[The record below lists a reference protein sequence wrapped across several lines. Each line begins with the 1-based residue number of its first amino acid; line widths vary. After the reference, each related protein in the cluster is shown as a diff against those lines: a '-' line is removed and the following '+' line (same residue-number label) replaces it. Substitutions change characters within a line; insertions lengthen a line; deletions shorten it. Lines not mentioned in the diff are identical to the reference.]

1 MSSSSNATAD
11 AFGTYYQCR
20 LEEVTSKCLEQSYPR
35 LTSAQAALGSKKRL
49 VQQVSP
55 ISRDGRKAGEKKF
68 GHSFSDVQRDA
79 VKHWQSEVSDN
90 TTGLSAKVKDR
101 MVKRLTQV
109 RRAITPLP
117 AMQGDGN
124 NSKQDFNRQERM
136 VRVLKDSRFFMGLDA
151 VILESLPNY
160 SEFLTLDSGTVL
172 FRQGDAAK
180 GCYVI
185 VTGKVG
191 FYVGGNLKS
200 PRQPVT
206 PAKEIPLTAESQ
218 RRVLTF
224 EGFSTCSKMSD
235 LGTCVKKSGAGEVF
249 GELALMDDSQP
260 RRAAARCLDE
270 CEVLFVSAAGFEEV
284 KQYVKDLEK
293 QKREFLELLI
303 FGRLDPKDI
312 VGAYGHPASCFH
324 QQKHTKGRALLKQG
338 TNEHK
343 VIFIVVSGELEMTR
357 HAGKPGSSLREVLA
371 ILGTG
376 DMCGS
381 LGFALK
387 QPYSVRVHSEACEIL
402 ASRHEDLDRLPESIL
417 QRIMARL
424 SAETAERL
432 RYGYVSKPMGWQN
445 VPKLQKRTRQDSELL
460 LLNSRDLQT
469 HLLARLWQSGGQ
481 GKQMA

>member
-1 MSSSSNATAD
+1 MSSASSATAD

-20 LEEVTSKCLEQSYPR
+20 LQEVTSKCLEQSFPR
-35 LTSAQAALGSKKRL
+35 LTSAQQSLGSKRRLAEGPPPRPERANRRL
-49 VQQVSP
+49 VKSP
-55 ISRDGRKAGEKKF
+55 SAAA
-68 GHSFSDVQRDA
+68 DVQEDA
-79 VKHWQSEVSDN
+79 IKHWQSEVSSN
-90 TTGLSAKVKDR
+90 STGVSSKLKDR
-101 MVKRLTQV
+101 MVKKLSQA

-117 AMQGDGN
+117 PIDKETEASM
-124 NSKQDFNRQERM
+124 KPDFSQERM

-151 VILESLPNY
+151 VVLESLPRY
-160 SEFLTLDSGTVL
+160 SEFLTLDTHTVL

-185 VTGKVG
+185 VSGKVG
-191 FYVGGNLKS
+191 FFVGGNLKS
-200 PRQPVT
+200 PRLPVT
-206 PAKEIPLTAESQ
+206 PAKEIPLTSESQ
-218 RRVLTF
+218 RRKLTF
-224 EGFSTCSKMSD
+224 EGFSTCSQMSD

-270 CEVLFVSAAGFEEV
+270 CELLFVSAAGFEEV
-284 KQYVKDLEK
+284 KQYVKELEK

-303 FGRLDPKDI
+303 FGRLDPRDI
-312 VGAYGHPASCFH
+312 TGAYGHPASCFH
-324 QQKHTKGRALLKQG
+324 QQKHVKGKAILRQG
-338 TNEHK
+338 TNEHRI
-343 VIFIVVSGELEMTR
+343 IFIVVSGELEMTR
-357 HAGKPGSSLREVLA
+357 GKFGSSSREVLDV
-371 ILGTG
+371 LQTG

-387 QPYSVRVHSEACEIL
+387 QPSTVRVASDTCEVL
-402 ASRHEDLDRLPESIL
+402 AARDDDLNRLPESIL

-432 RYGYVSKPMGWQN
+432 RYGYVSKPMGWQS

-469 HLLARLWQSGGQ
+469 HLLARLWQSH
-481 GKQMA
+481 KQ

>member
-1 MSSSSNATAD
+1 M
-11 AFGTYYQCR
+11 
-20 LEEVTSKCLEQSYPR
+20 
-35 LTSAQAALGSKKRL
+35 
-49 VQQVSP
+49 QQVSP

-235 LGTCVKKSGAGEVF
+235 LGTCVTWQLSNYPFVPAFVLGA
-249 GELALMDDSQP
+249 
-260 RRAAARCLDE
+260 
-270 CEVLFVSAAGFEEV
+270 
-284 KQYVKDLEK
+284 
-293 QKREFLELLI
+293 LI
-303 FGRLDPKDI
+303 
-312 VGAYGHPASCFH
+312 
-324 QQKHTKGRALLKQG
+324 
-338 TNEHK
+338 
-343 VIFIVVSGELEMTR
+343 
-357 HAGKPGSSLREVLA
+357 
-371 ILGTG
+371 
-376 DMCGS
+376 
-381 LGFALK
+381 
-387 QPYSVRVHSEACEIL
+387 
-402 ASRHEDLDRLPESIL
+402 
-417 QRIMARL
+417 
-424 SAETAERL
+424 
-432 RYGYVSKPMGWQN
+432 
-445 VPKLQKRTRQDSELL
+445 
-460 LLNSRDLQT
+460 
-469 HLLARLWQSGGQ
+469 
-481 GKQMA
+481 